1 MVLEGIF
8 FSDVSGIDPEN
19 HIICTYY
26 VETDGS
32 LKGAGEAIAAEESI
46 GTWTDIGTVTTDI
59 QRRLAA
65 KAFQFEEK
73 GKKGVGLVK
82 IAFPVE
88 LFDLEKGGIPNIM
101 SMIMGN
107 LFGLTALKNVRLL
120 DAEFPKSVLT
130 YFPGPKFGLEGVR
143 EIVGTKKDRRPHLG
157 TIIKPKVGL
166 NPSQTA
172 EVAYEAAVGGV
183 DLIKDD
189 ETLVSQ
195 SFCPLE
201 ERLSKV
207 MEKIDLVKE
216 ETGRTVFYA
225 LNITGNLN
233 RLLEFADYAVE
244 NGANMIMLDI
254 LLSGLA
260 ALQHLAEDPS
270 IKLPIHCHRTFHAAF
285 TRNPLHG
292 VHMRVIAKLTRLAG
306 GDQLHSG
313 TAAGKM
319 GLPEEVAE
327 AKESGEVLIQ
337 GWGNIKPVMPV
348 ASGGIHPALV
358 PKNIELLGTDL
369 VINAGGGIHGHPDGT
384 RAGATAMRQAIDA
397 VMKKIPLE
405 RYAETHPELKRALDK
420 WGYKYAEKSGSLGRR
435 YGE

>member
-1 MVLEGIF
+1 LEGVF

-19 HIICTYY
+19 YIICTYY
-26 VETDGS
+26 VETSGTLES
-32 LKGAGEAIAAEESI
+32 AGEAIAAEESI
-46 GTWTDIGTVTTDI
+46 GTWTDIKTIKLDI
-59 QRRLAA
+59 QQRLAA
-65 KAFQFEEK
+65 KAFKFEEK
-73 GKKGVGLVK
+73 EKGTGLIK
-82 IAFPVE
+82 IAFPLE

-101 SMIMGN
+101 SMITGN
-107 LFGLTALKNVRLL
+107 LFGLSALKNVRLL
-120 DAEFPKSVLT
+120 DAQFPKSMLT

-143 EIVGTKKDRRPHLG
+143 KIVGTQKNRRPHLG

-166 NPSQTA
+166 NPSETA

-183 DLIKDD
+183 DFIKDD
-189 ETLVSQ
+189 ETLLSQ
-195 SFCPLE
+195 KFCPLE

-225 LNITGNLN
+225 LNITGNVNKLF
-233 RLLEFADYAVE
+233 EFADYAVE

-260 ALQHLAEDPS
+260 ALQKLAEDPS
-270 IKLPIHCHRTFHAAF
+270 IKVPLHCHRTFHAAF
-285 TRNPLHG
+285 TKNPLHG
-292 VHMRVIAKLTRLAG
+292 VHMKVIAKLTRLAG

-319 GLPEEVAE
+319 GIEEETPEILETNAAMLQE
-327 AKESGEVLIQ
+327 
-337 GWGNIKPVMPV
+337 WGNMKPVIPV
-348 ASGGIHPALV
+348 ASGGIHPSLV
-358 PKNIELLGTDL
+358 PKNVEILGTDL

-384 RAGATAMRQAIDA
+384 RAGAAAMRQAIDA

-405 RYAETHPELKRALDK
+405 KYAKTHAELRKALEK
-420 WGYKYAEKSGSLGRR
+420 WGYRYVEKSESLGER
-435 YGE
+435 YGA

>member
-1 MVLEGIF
+1 MEGIF
-8 FSDVSGIDPEN
+8 FSDVSGIDPES

-32 LKGAGEAIAAEESI
+32 LERAGEAIAEEESI

-73 GKKGVGLVK
+73 GKGIGLIK
-82 IAFPVE
+82 IAFPVD
-88 LFDLEKGGIPNIM
+88 LFDLERGGIPNIM
-101 SMIMGN
+101 SMIAGN
-107 LFGLTALKNVRLL
+107 LFGLSALKNVRLL
-120 DAEFPKSVLT
+120 DAEFPKSVLSH
-130 YFPGPKFGLEGVR
+130 FPGPKFGLEGVR
-143 EIVGTKKDRRPHLG
+143 ELAGTKKTRRPHLG

-207 MEKIDLVKE
+207 MEKMDLVKE

-233 RLLEFADYAVE
+233 RLFEFADYAVE

-260 ALQHLAEDPS
+260 VLQQLAEDPS
-270 IKLPIHCHRTFHAAF
+270 MRLPIHCHRTFHAAF
-285 TRNPLHG
+285 TKNPLHG
-292 VHMRVIAKLTRLAG
+292 VHMRVIARLTRLAG

-319 GLPEEVAE
+319 GLPKETAE
-327 AKESGEVLIQ
+327 AKESNEVLLQ
-337 GWGNIKPVMPV
+337 KWGNIKTVFPV
-348 ASGGIHPALV
+348 ASGGIHPTLV
-358 PKNIELLGTDL
+358 PKNIEILGKDL

-405 RYAETHPELKRALDK
+405 EYAETHPELKKALDR
-420 WGYKYAEKSGSLGRR
+420 WGYRYAEKSESLEQR

>member
-1 MVLEGIF
+1 MEGVF
-8 FSDVSGIDPEN
+8 FSDVTGIDPEN

-26 VETDGS
+26 VETSGS
-32 LKGAGEAIAAEESI
+32 LESAGEAIAAEESI
-46 GTWTDIGTVTTDI
+46 GTWTDIKTIKVDI
-59 QRRLAA
+59 QQRLAA
-65 KAFQFEEK
+65 KAFKFEEK
-73 GKKGVGLVK
+73 EKGTGLIK
-82 IAFPVE
+82 IAFPLE

-101 SMIMGN
+101 SMITGN
-107 LFGLTALKNVRLL
+107 LFGLSALKNVRLL

-143 EIVGTKKDRRPHLG
+143 KIVGTKESRRPHLG

-166 NPSQTA
+166 NPSETA

-183 DLIKDD
+183 DFIKDD

-225 LNITGNLN
+225 LNITGNVNTLY
-233 RLLEFADYAVE
+233 EFADYAVE

-260 ALQHLAEDPS
+260 ALQRLAEDPS
-270 IKLPIHCHRTFHAAF
+270 ITVPLHCHRTFHAAF
-285 TRNPLHG
+285 TKNPVHG
-292 VHMRVIAKLTRLAG
+292 VHMKVIGMLTRLAG

-319 GLPEEVAE
+319 GIEEETPETLETNA
-327 AKESGEVLIQ
+327 ALLKE
-337 GWGNIKPVMPV
+337 WGNMKTVMPV

-358 PKNIELLGTDL
+358 PKNLEVLGTDL

-384 RAGATAMRQAIDA
+384 RAGAAAMRQAIDA

-405 RYAETHPELKRALDK
+405 KYAKTHKELQRALEK
-420 WGYKYAEKSGSLGRR
+420 WGYRYVEKPESIK
-435 YGE
+435 

>member
-1 MVLEGIF
+1 LEGVF

-19 HIICTYY
+19 YIICTYY
-26 VETDGS
+26 VETSGT
-32 LKGAGEAIAAEESI
+32 LERAGEAIAAEESI
-46 GTWTDIGTVTTDI
+46 GTWTDIKTIKVDI
-59 QRRLAA
+59 QQRLAA

-73 GKKGVGLVK
+73 GKGTGLIK
-82 IAFPVE
+82 IAFPLE

-101 SMIMGN
+101 SMITGN
-107 LFGLTALKNVRLL
+107 LFGLSALKNVRLL

-130 YFPGPKFGLEGVR
+130 YFPGPKFGMEGVR
-143 EIVGTKKDRRPHLG
+143 KIVGTKESRRPHLG

-166 NPSQTA
+166 NPSETA
-172 EVAYEAAVGGV
+172 GVAYEAAVGGV
-183 DLIKDD
+183 DFIKDD

-216 ETGRTVFYA
+216 ETGRIVFYA
-225 LNITGNLN
+225 LNVTGNVNTLF
-233 RLLEFADYAVE
+233 EFADYAVE

-260 ALQHLAEDPS
+260 ALQRLAEDPS
-270 IKLPIHCHRTFHAAF
+270 ITVPLHCHRTFHAAF
-285 TRNPLHG
+285 TKNPVHG
-292 VHMRVIAKLTRLAG
+292 VHMKVIGMLTRLAG

-319 GLPEEVAE
+319 GVEEETPETLETNAILLQE
-327 AKESGEVLIQ
+327 
-337 GWGNIKPVMPV
+337 WGNMKSVMPV

-358 PKNIELLGTDL
+358 PKNLEILGTDL

-384 RAGATAMRQAIDA
+384 RAGAAAMRQAIDA
-397 VMKKIPLE
+397 VMEKIPLE
-405 RYAETHPELKRALDK
+405 KYAKTHTELQRALEK
-420 WGYKYAEKSGSLGRR
+420 WGYRYVEKSESLEGR
-435 YGE
+435 YGA